1 MTVMRSMKS
10 SYGKRVMFIL
20 SIVREQNFIGILCH
34 MTRTLVVLLLA
45 AACWG
50 QTENQ
55 PQFPNQEGDY
65 IVHDFE
71 FKSGEKLAELRL
83 HYTTLGAPTRNAEGH
98 VNNAVIVMHGTGGQG
113 RGFLSAQFAGELF
126 GKGQPLDISRY
137 YIVLPDAIGHGKS
150 SKPSD
155 GLHAKFP
162 HYRYDDMVKAD
173 YLLVHD
179 GLDVDHLRLA
189 MGTSMGAM
197 HTWVWGEMYPDFMD
211 ALMPLA
217 SAPVEIAGRNR
228 MFRSMIMQA
237 IRNDPDWNNGEY
249 TKEPLNGLIAAE
261 YSLWMMG
268 TSPLQLQKTNPTH
281 EQADAAATKVR
292 EAAEKLDAN
301 NMLYYFDA
309 STDYNPSPMLDRIAA
324 PLYAVNSA
332 DDVVNPPELGILERE
347 IRKVSHGR
355 YILIPTSDETR
366 GHGTHSRA
374 VVWKKYLLELLAE
387 SEPHTALIDPTNDYW
402 KQKAPGVYLVKVAT
416 TQGSFT
422 IEGHRDWAPF
432 GADRFYNLVRAGFYD
447 DSRFFRVIAG
457 DFAQF
462 GIPGD
467 PVLAGKWRNVSF
479 PDDPVKLSNLRGY
492 VAFAMTEPNART
504 TQIFVL
510 MGDRSRQDKDGFA
523 PFGVVTE
530 GMDVVDKLYSGYGET
545 AGGGMRGGKQA
556 KIFEGGNA
564 YMDATFPKLDKLL
577 RATVL

>member
-1 MTVMRSMKS
+1 
-10 SYGKRVMFIL
+10 
-20 SIVREQNFIGILCH
+20 
-34 MTRTLVVLLLA
+34 MTRPLFAFLLA
-45 AACWG
+45 TACWG
-50 QTENQ
+50 QTDNA
-55 PQFPNQEGDY
+55 PRFPNQEGDY
-65 IVHDFE
+65 TVHDFE
-71 FKSGEKLAELRL
+71 FKSGEKLADVRL
-83 HYTTLGAPTRNAEGH
+83 HYTTLGTPTRNAAGH
-98 VNNAVIVMHGTGGQG
+98 VNNAVLIMHGTGGQG

-126 GKGQPLDISRY
+126 GPGQPLDIARY
-137 YIVLPDAIGHGKS
+137 YIILPDAIGHGKS

-155 GLHAKFP
+155 GLRTKFP

-173 YLLVHD
+173 YLLLHD
-179 GLDVDHLRLA
+179 GLNVDHLRLV

-228 MFRSMIMQA
+228 MFRAMIMQA
-237 IRNDPDWNNGEY
+237 IRNDPDWHDGEY
-249 TKEPLNGLIAAE
+249 TKEPINGLYAAE

-268 TSPLQLQKTNPTH
+268 TSPLQLHKANPTH
-281 EQADAAATKVR
+281 EKAD
-292 EAAEKLDAN
+292 EAVAKMRQSAEKLDAN
-301 NMLYYFDA
+301 DMLYYFDS
-309 STDYNPSPMLDRIAA
+309 STDYNPDPLLDRIKA

-332 DDVVNPPELGILERE
+332 DDVVNPPELGILDRE
-347 IRKVSHGR
+347 IKKVAHGR

-387 SEPHTALIDPTNDYW
+387 SEPHAALMDPANEYW
-402 KQKAPGVYLVKVAT
+402 KHSAPPVYRVQVAT
-416 TQGSFT
+416 TEGNFT
-422 IEGHRDWAPF
+422 IEGHRDWAPL

-447 DSRFFRVIAG
+447 DSRFFRVIAH

-467 PVLAGKWRNVSF
+467 PALAATWRSASF
-479 PDDPVKLSNLRGY
+479 PDDSVKQSNVRGY
-492 VAFAMTEPNART
+492 VAYAMTGPNART

-523 PFGVVTE
+523 PFGIVVD
-530 GMDVVDKLYSGYGET
+530 GMDVVDKLYSGYGEG

-564 YMDATFPKLDKLL
+564 YMDSGFPKLDKLL
-577 RATVL
+577 RAVVL